1 MSRTAT
7 RHPVPFTPAEDERLR
22 TLRAAGRTFEE
33 MATLMGRT
41 RDSIAGRLRKLKLPP
56 PERARGAQAHGRNGT
71 SGAWPPERD
80 AELRRLVAVRPA
92 LGASQIGNRLGLGKG
107 AVIGRCWRLGI
118 SLGGRPGA
126 HTSDTSLAGRMQR
139 RRKGPANG
147 GWNGK
152 PRQLAVSPAPL
163 PATPVGRP
171 TKSILQLERRH
182 CRFIGER
189 PALMLLDT
197 PIYCGAPALEGSAY
211 CAEHHALCWQRPRP
225 LTGRRFMLPRR

>member
-56 PERARGAQAHGRNGT
+56 PERARGAQVHGRNGA
-71 SGAWPPERD
+71 SSSWPAERD
-80 AELRRLVAVRPA
+80 AELARLVAVRPA
-92 LGASQIGNRLGLGKG
+92 LSARQIGDRLGLSRE
-107 AVIGRCWRLGI
+107 AVIGRAYRTGLT
-118 SLGGRPGA
+118 LPGA
-126 HTSDTSLAGRMQR
+126 KAKRAGH
-139 RRKGPANG
+139 ANPT

-152 PRQLAVSPAPL
+152 PRQIVVASEPP
-163 PATPVGRP
+163 PATSDSTP

-197 PIYCGAPALEGSAY
+197 PVYCGAPTRDGSAY
-211 CAEHHALCWQRPRP
+211 CERHHQVCWHPPRP
-225 LTGRRFMLPRR
+225 LTGKRFVLPRR